1 GVLLVGGGGLLKGM
15 DLRLNAESEVPVRR
29 VQAPLESVVL
39 GAGKV
44 IEHYESVQA
53 MFMDDPSPRRR

>member
-1 GVLLVGGGGLLKGM
+1 
-15 DLRLNAESEVPVRR
+15 
-29 VQAPLESVVL
+29 VVL

-53 MFMDDPSPRRR
+53 MFMDDAGGGRGRR